1 MPGESDKYP
10 DGECE
15 EHEASDREQ
24 DGYFEENKAPSH
36 PQQRG
41 PVGQYLPQCPVNHD
55 NGGCPPHQD
64 VDRSNLPLL
73 PRESAS
79 QVRTLQPE
87 DGGQSETFAEVPR
100 QDSAQL
106 LFKEEK
112 EM

>member
-1 MPGESDKYP
+1 MRGEHDEYP
-10 DGECE
+10 AGERE
-15 EHEASDREQ
+15 GHLAPDQEQ
-24 DGYFEENKAPSH
+24 DEHSEQDQAPSH

-87 DGGQSETFAEVPR
+87 D
-100 QDSAQL
+100 
-106 LFKEEK
+106 
-112 EM
+112 